1 MLDRAGHVAYPHLLI
16 KVLQLLVD
24 KLAAVIGDNRVG
36 KAEATN
42 DISPDEGMDLPSGY
56 VG

>member
-1 MLDRAGHVAYPHLLI
+1 MSYPHLLI